1 MKVAIL
7 LGRLRKD
14 RNSFHLAHY
23 LQKLLSNKDIQADFI
38 DLALTPL
45 PIYGEKGGNE
55 SHVDDIGNVLNQ
67 SDAILLVSPE
77 YHGGFSGAMKNALD
91 YFWIEFKKKPVGVA
105 TTSAGRMAG
114 IDASTQLQHV
124 ILSLGAYL
132 LPLKLLIP
140 EVQHAFDDSS
150 AALSDSTS
158 QSAITFIDEFLWFAE
173 AIENRK
179 KGSPTADSEVY

>member
-7 LGRLRKD
+7 LGSVRKD
-14 RNSFHLAHY
+14 RQSFHLAHY
-23 LQKLLSNKDIQADFI
+23 LQKLLSNSGTHTDLI

-67 SDAILLVSPE
+67 SDAILFVSPE
-77 YHGGFSGAMKNALD
+77 YHGSFSGAMKNALD

-105 TTSAGRMAG
+105 TASAGRMGG
-114 IDASTQLQHV
+114 INASTQLQHV
-124 ILSLGAYL
+124 ILSLGAYP

-150 AALSDSTS
+150 EALSDSIN

-179 KGSPTADSEVY
+179 RESHAPDIEVY